1 MLNRLWASN
10 TADAEQA
17 RKARLLNGM
26 LLSIMALVVLYI
38 LLNWIFSG
46 VLTVHPLSLL
56 MIGAAAGFYIL
67 SRSGWV
73 TISAVGLIVAIMLI
87 LTGGTLMPQ
96 GSSLSSMMTPS
107 LLALPVI
114 LTGVLISWRWVLP
127 VALLSCLDAVWLYN
141 GGAPSLQ
148 TYRAEH
154 PADMVIFTL
163 ATVLLLLG
171 AGVLGALSSR
181 QVEQALA
188 TLRGQNQELV
198 RANADLARQ
207 RQQADALGA
216 SIGSLAAQLSQV
228 SARQVHGVSTQAH
241 SISAVVSAVTELHTT
256 ADQIAAMGQEVRQ
269 AADLTMTSVQRGQE
283 ILLRSGEAVERNRAQ
298 VQTVVAHMT
307 ALETLTARITTFV
320 DSIRELSEETHLLAL
335 NATIEAAGAGAL
347 GRRFGVVATEVRRL
361 STRANEIVDQIR
373 LLIAELEQAG
383 RVTLVATQDTSAVV
397 QDVEVSAAEV
407 RDTQEQVVQ
416 AAHRTNELVQLIS
429 TATRQQMTATEQMT
443 YVMQQIAA
451 VSDATSHDAGALE
464 QVVRDLLHTAEQ
476 LNQSITPVPAGQ
488 ATPA

>member
-1 MLNRLWASN
+1 MLDRLGVSKHM
-10 TADAEQA
+10 DAERT
-17 RKARLLNGM
+17 RKAGLLNGI
-26 LLSIMALVVLYI
+26 LLSIIALVLLY
-38 LLNWIFSG
+38 LLLSWVFSRA
-46 VLTVHPLSLL
+46 LTVPPLALV
-56 MIGAAAGFYIL
+56 MIGAALAFYIL
-67 SRSGWV
+67 SRCGLE
-73 TISAVGLIVAIMLI
+73 TISAAGLLATIILV
-87 LTGGTLMPQ
+87 LTGGTLLPQ
-96 GSSLSSMMTPS
+96 GSSLSSLMTPS

-127 VALLSCLDAVWLYN
+127 VSLVACLDSVWLYN
-141 GGAPSLQ
+141 AGAASLQ
-148 TYRAEH
+148 TYRDQH
-154 PADMVIFTL
+154 PDDMVIFTL
-163 ATVLLLLG
+163 GIVILLFG

-198 RANADLARQ
+198 SANHDLARR
-207 RQQADALGA
+207 RQQADALGI

-228 SARQVHGVSTQAH
+228 SARQVHGVSEQAH
-241 SISAVVSAVTELHTT
+241 SISEVVSAVTELHTT

-269 AADLTMTSVQRGQE
+269 AADLTMTSVRRGQE
-283 ILLRSGEAVERNRAQ
+283 ILLRSGEAVQRNRAQ
-298 VQTVVAHMT
+298 VQNVVAHMT

-335 NATIEAAGAGAL
+335 NATIEAAGAGVL

-373 LLIAELEQAG
+373 LLIGELEQAG

-416 AAHRTNELVQLIS
+416 AAHRTHELVQLIS

-443 YVMQQIAA
+443 YIMQQIAA

-476 LNQSITPVPAGQ
+476 LNQSITPAPVGQ
-488 ATPA
+488 I